1 MRLNI
6 VIILA
11 IFVST
16 CTCELPISEEEIQG
30 QVDEKLDNLECQIQ
44 SRLRNATNIG
54 FREMCNGIDDDCD
67 GLVDEDL
74 VDVACENMCEA
85 GVQSCI
91 DAQWTDCSARVP
103 SDEICNGVDDDCDDV
118 VDNVGTLPSLDEACF
133 EQVCLGGEWMCD
145 VDEPIMN
152 CALLET
158 LHMAGP
164 FSPKWDYS
172 HWSFSLHPVV
182 VPTESYDRR
191 VSVATI
197 SNQTLTFS
205 TFAVNEHDSQ
215 ELWQQS
221 DEIFGLLEDIRIH
234 AVSDHQTTIIGLEKT
249 QSLASHGGSF
259 LVFDVNGVMQTHDA
273 VSAYDAPDVYG
284 FVPILRG
291 HLQLGVVQRTS
302 TNLPPAGSITW
313 NHIPAKSD
321 DHEIGFG
328 RPFGL
333 AVGDYENQTW
343 VAWRP
348 VKNVVKYMRY
358 DTGVAIETPEAEI
371 PIREVS
377 FVEYAH
383 PSFIYSYPQLGS
395 TYVYVHLCG
404 SQLEEDPHFTLPLER
419 RHIRAARLS
428 DGYVMVS
435 GAPDGLGG
443 EYNYVNVVGDGFQW
457 EQVVG
462 LSRRV
467 RERNITVTGDLSG
480 YSVFVLF
487 DENYS
492 VKMAHIRCE

>member
-1 MRLNI
+1 M
-6 VIILA
+6 
-11 IFVST
+11 
-16 CTCELPISEEEIQG
+16 
-30 QVDEKLDNLECQIQ
+30 
-44 SRLRNATNIG
+44 
-54 FREMCNGIDDDCD
+54 
-67 GLVDEDL
+67 
-74 VDVACENMCEA
+74 
-85 GVQSCI
+85 
-91 DAQWTDCSARVP
+91 
-103 SDEICNGVDDDCDDV
+103 
-118 VDNVGTLPSLDEACF
+118 
-133 EQVCLGGEWMCD
+133 
-145 VDEPIMN
+145 
-152 CALLET
+152 
-158 LHMAGP
+158 
-164 FSPKWDYS
+164 
-172 HWSFSLHPVV
+172 
-182 VPTESYDRR
+182 
-191 VSVATI
+191 
-197 SNQTLTFS
+197 
-205 TFAVNEHDSQ
+205 
-215 ELWQQS
+215 
-221 DEIFGLLEDIRIH
+221 
-234 AVSDHQTTIIGLEKT
+234 
-249 QSLASHGGSF
+249 
-259 LVFDVNGVMQTHDA
+259 
-273 VSAYDAPDVYG
+273 
-284 FVPILRG
+284 
-291 HLQLGVVQRTS
+291 
-302 TNLPPAGSITW
+302 
-313 NHIPAKSD
+313 
-321 DHEIGFG
+321 
-328 RPFGL
+328 